1 MKGITPHPKANMK
14 EFHLHVIVYHL
25 TSRTSNLSNNSTFSH
40 ILELV
45 CVCVCFVSSAMYNA
59 RSDTNG
65 GFFFIGYYPL
75 QGNKLCLRVII

>member
-45 CVCVCFVSSAMYNA
+45 CVCVCVLYRVPCIMP
-59 RSDTNG
+59 G
-65 GFFFIGYYPL
+65 VILMEGFFLSVIT
-75 QGNKLCLRVII
+75 LCKETSYA